1 VTSKLIC
8 KGGIDDESKRTFFA
22 SAESSCGLAALGSTA
37 RDRST
42 MTTSAPTAVRPLP
55 AELAERVDRAAE
67 VFADHG
73 LDATRIDELA
83 RVTGIPRATLYYYF
97 PGKEHI
103 LAHLLARTLA
113 QMASALDAGAAV
125 PGTGRERLERLAT
138 EHLRFIATHGPTYR
152 LLFVELGRA
161 ASLVD
166 IAAGVDQAILAP
178 VRSALREGARDGS
191 LRVDDVGAAAAV
203 VYGAVLVTGMELV
216 FAGTEPTVDDRAK
229 TMLAV
234 VLGGLIPAPGR
245 RR

>member
-1 VTSKLIC
+1 M
-8 KGGIDDESKRTFFA
+8 
-22 SAESSCGLAALGSTA
+22 TA
-37 RDRST
+37 
-42 MTTSAPTAVRPLP
+42 SAPTAVRPLP

-103 LAHLLARTLA
+103 LAHLLARTLT
-113 QMASALDAGAAV
+113 QMTSALDAAV
-125 PGTGRERLERLAT
+125 AEPGNGRERLERLAT
-138 EHLRFIATHGPTYR
+138 EHLRFIASHGPTYR
-152 LLFVELGRA
+152 LLFAELGRA

-166 IAAGVDQAILAP
+166 IAAGVDRAILAP
-178 VRSALREGARDGS
+178 VRAALREGSRDGS
-191 LRVDDVGAAAAV
+191 LRVDDVGVSAAV

-216 FAGTEPTVDDRAK
+216 FAGAEPTVDDRANK
-229 TMLAV
+229 MLAV
-234 VLGGLIPAPGR
+234 VLGGLLPIPGR

>member
-1 VTSKLIC
+1 
-8 KGGIDDESKRTFFA
+8 
-22 SAESSCGLAALGSTA
+22 
-37 RDRST
+37 

-113 QMASALDAGAAV
+113 QMASALDAAAAV
-125 PGTGRERLERLAT
+125 PGAGRERLERLAT

-152 LLFVELGRA
+152 LLFAELGRA

-216 FAGTEPTVDDRAK
+216 FAGAEPTVDDRAK